1 MENNLSIAHD
11 LAAEK
16 MIRGRL
22 EEELAKMQGLVIL
35 LEGQLK
41 NKSQEVTHLRVK
53 HESSVAET
61 SEQVAILRNRNERLE
76 QENDKLKSSLSELRG
91 EFFKVADSDIEK
103 TSKIDELYVTITHFQ
118 EEIRLLRGQIGALQM
133 EVSESYEE
141 NRRLAEKLSV
151 KKESKFVQADP
162 SPLTYMIGTPKSL
175 KKSCSQLS
183 NSLSLARTRSH
194 IQTLQKEKQR
204 IDQQIHLLSKFD

>member
-1 MENNLSIAHD
+1 MENNLSIIHD

-22 EEELAKMQGLVIL
+22 EEELTKMQGLVIL

-41 NKSQEVTHLRVK
+41 TKSQEVTHLKVK
-53 HESSVAET
+53 HETLVAET
-61 SEQVAILRNRNERLE
+61 SEQIKILKNKNERLE
-76 QENDKLKSSLSELRG
+76 QENEKFKSSLSELRN
-91 EFFKVADSDIEK
+91 EFFKVTDSDIEK

-118 EEIRLLRGQIGALQM
+118 EEVRLLRGQIGALQM
-133 EVSESYEE
+133 EVSESYDE
-141 NRRLAEKLSV
+141 NRRLVEKLSV

-162 SPLTYMIGTPKSL
+162 SPLTYMVGTPKSL
-175 KKSCSQLS
+175 KKSSSQLT

-204 IDQQIHLLSKFD
+204 LDKQIHLLSKFD